1 MSTQEPLYAA
11 IAVNGACRRR
21 PTILKPVIDSNELH
35 SNSLIKNTLKQP
47 NHNSKPSEA

>member
-21 PTILKPVIDSNELH
+21 PTILKPIINSNKLY
-35 SNSLIKNTLKQP
+35 SNSLIKNAQKEL

>member
-11 IAVNGACRRR
+11 IAVNGAYRRR
-21 PTILKPVIDSNELH
+21 PTTLKPIINLNESDL
-35 SNSLIKNTLKQP
+35 NLITINIKKQP

>member
-1 MSTQEPLYAA
+1 MSNQEPLYTA

-21 PTILKPVIDSNELH
+21 PTILKLIINSKELH
-35 SNSLIKNTLKQP
+35 LNSLKTTQNQL